1 MTVDVAF
8 WVFFSGVLAG
18 AFGALLIWYFD
29 QPKRVERIPYVYL
42 SGAITGHE
50 AEAQEYFAAAEKLVR
65 EVFPGCQVFNPTH
78 LPKLDGWES
87 YMEICRAVLGGWATH
102 VVVIMNPYTKTSRGV
117 IDEVGIAY
125 EHGLKL
131 FRIVGNRVIR
141 TDKYTEPLNDV
152 VC

>member
-1 MTVDVAF
+1 MTINVAF
-8 WVFFSGVLAG
+8 WAFFIGVLVG
-18 AFGALLIWYFD
+18 AFGALLIWYRD
-29 QPKRVERIPYVYL
+29 QPRRAGGIPHVYL

-50 AEAQEYFAAAEKLVR
+50 AEAQVYFEAAEKIVR

-102 VVVIMNPYTKTSRGV
+102 IVVIVNPYTKTSRGV

-125 EHGLKL
+125 EHGVNC
-131 FRIVGNRVIR
+131 FRLIGNEVIR

-152 VC
+152 VR